1 MVAGRARKD
10 LKPASGIRMGLN
22 PGHVVT
28 RKAYKH
34 ESTHGKFKAKLAA
47 VREVV
52 AEVAGLMPY
61 EKRVIEL
68 LKVGRE
74 KRALRFLKRR
84 APPPHLPLLTSV
96 FLPSTFCPPQLGT
109 HQRATR
115 KREKLSDVMRAQQT
129 MSKKK

>member
-1 MVAGRARKD
+1 MVATRARKD

-34 ESTHGKFKAKLAA
+34 ESRHGKFKAKLAA

-52 AEVAGLMPY
+52 SEVAGLMPY

-84 APPPHLPLLTSV
+84 
-96 FLPSTFCPPQLGT
+96 LGT